1 VEQLLLCAKSPL
13 AVALDMLR
21 LVVPVLV
28 TVKLWERLVV
38 PSAWLPNMTLGWLTT
53 APVAVPFPLNDT
65 VPRPALVVTV
75 SVPVRAPVVLGVKD
89 TFIVQVPLAATVTQ
103 LSVSLKSPLT
113 LTALMESELV
123 PLFVS
128 DTLCDAL
135 AVETP

>member
-1 VEQLLLCAKSPL
+1 
-13 AVALDMLR
+13 
-21 LVVPVLV
+21 
-28 TVKLWERLVV
+28 
-38 PSAWLPNMTLGWLTT
+38 
-53 APVAVPFPLNDT
+53 
-65 VPRPALVVTV
+65 
-75 SVPVRAPVVLGVKD
+75 
-89 TFIVQVPLAATVTQ
+89 VQVPLAATVTQ